1 MSGRLNSHLTAV
13 VGVGSTKFDKPRG
26 QRDYDSYGVEA
37 ATKALLDASITYD
50 QVETAAVGYVY
61 GDSTCG
67 QRTLYHL
74 GMTGIPILNVNNN
87 CSTGSS
93 AFVHAVQAVQ
103 SGQVDCAMAVGF
115 EKMMPGSLKTFWDD
129 RVGPISGTHHQ
140 LVQIEEENNY
150 PVKEKGPGAGR
161 IFAAAGVEYN
171 EKYGTTTMHWAK
183 ISSKNHKHSAKN
195 PYSQFRF
202 APSPE
207 EVANARQIT
216 RELTLPMCSPTSDGG
231 AAAIVVSEDFVR
243 AHGLQDRAVEVA
255 GQAVATDSSKL
266 YDSHSRIELAGSDM
280 ARKASAKAYKQ
291 AGVTPADIQVIE
303 LHDCFAPNEMITY
316 DALGLCKPGEAG
328 KLIDAGDNT
337 YGGKWVINPSGGLE
351 SKGHP
356 LGATGLGMIF
366 YLTLQIRGEAGDL
379 QVPNVKNAM
388 AHNLGLGG
396 SCVVSIL
403 RKPEFYKKGST
414 TADRLGYN
422 VANEVR
428 GITEGDL
435 AKVRAKEYSSYI
447 KPALVAAAAR
457 L

>member
-1 MSGRLNSHLTAV
+1 
-13 VGVGSTKFDKPRG
+13 
-26 QRDYDSYGVEA
+26 
-37 ATKALLDASITYD
+37 
-50 QVETAAVGYVY
+50 
-61 GDSTCG
+61 
-67 QRTLYHL
+67 
-74 GMTGIPILNVNNN
+74 MTGIPILNVNNN

-93 AFVHAVQAVQ
+93 AFVNAVQ
-103 SGQVDCAMAVGF
+103 SVQSGLVECALAVGF
-115 EKMMPGSLKTFWDD
+115 EKMSPGSLKSFWDD
-129 RVGPISGTHHQ
+129 RVSPLKGTHQQ
-140 LVQIEEENNY
+140 LVEIEESKHY
-150 PVKEKGPGAGR
+150 TTKETGPGAGR
-161 IFAAAGVEYN
+161 IFGAAGLEYN
-171 EKYGTTTMHWAK
+171 EKYGTSTLHWAK

-202 APSPE
+202 TPSPE
-207 EVANARQIT
+207 EVANARKIT

-231 AAAIVVSEDFVR
+231 AAAVVVSEDFVR
-243 AHGLQDRAVEVA
+243 AHGLEDRAVEIA
-255 GQAVATDSSKL
+255 GQAVATDTSKL
-266 YDSHSRIELAGSDM
+266 YNTQSRIELAGSDM
-280 ARKASAKAYKQ
+280 ARIASTKAYKQ
-291 AGVTPADIQVIE
+291 AGVTPNDIQVIE

-366 YLTLQIRGEAGDL
+366 YLTMQIRGEAGNL

-403 RKPEFYKKGST
+403 RKPAFYKKGST
-414 TADRLGYN
+414 AADRLGYN

-428 GITEGDL
+428 GITEADL
-435 AKVRAKEYSSYI
+435 AKVRAKEYSTYV
-447 KPALVAAAAR
+447 KPAVDQAQAR